1 MTEQSPVTED
11 KPDYALKCIFSFMA
25 GIIVAVVALHYYGYL
40 KHTERVD
47 EAKIAEFSLL
57 TLKPGYDVKVSTK
70 DSGKEA
76 FCDAGYRPIRPQND
90 KAVAGILV
98 DEKNRGVH
106 CQSGLL
112 PVMPEGVAE

>member
-1 MTEQSPVTED
+1 MTDTSPTPDNNHEQ
-11 KPDYALKCIFSFMA
+11 PDYALKCILSFMA

-57 TLKPGYDVKVSTK
+57 TLKPGYEVKVSPK

-76 FCDAGYRPIRPQND
+76 FCDAGYLLIRPENGN
-90 KAVAGILV
+90 AVAGILV
-98 DEKNRGVH
+98 DEKNRGIQ
-106 CQSGLL
+106 CQPGLL
-112 PVMPEGVAE
+112 PASPE